1 MADAGGADGV
11 DRIAA
16 GAGGGDAIGFRTGG
30 DGSAAHAPASAAGE
44 GALRALAVLV
54 AVRQLTGAD
63 GRPPV
68 LAGLECPEASLHPA
82 AVAAMLGAL
91 REASAD
97 TQIVAASHSP
107 GLLDGADAN
116 EIVATDAQNGD
127 IAIGRIG
134 SADAAAIA
142 GGLFSAGDL
151 MRMGQLA
158 PAAAR
163 REEYAT

>member
-1 MADAGGADGV
+1 M
-11 DRIAA
+11 
-16 GAGGGDAIGFRTGG
+16 
-30 DGSAAHAPASAAGE
+30 
-44 GALRALAVLV
+44 LV
-54 AVRQLTGAD
+54 AVRQLTGTD

-68 LAGLECPEASLHPA
+68 LAGLECPEAGLHPV

-116 EIVATDAQNGD
+116 EIVAADAQNGD

-134 SADAAAIA
+134 SATASAIA

-158 PAAAR
+158 PAPAAWR
-163 REEYAT
+163 KEYAT